1 MIEEQLAQYG
11 VLGIWT
17 VTLLVEKFIDKFFFV
32 RRMKEMLKENR
43 EYMMDLMSV
52 KKCAPAE

>member
-1 MIEEQLAQYG
+1 MIEEQLAQDG